1 MAPPKT
7 NVATMIMSPYKAKE
21 ALVVWF
27 YEHTQL

>member
-7 NVATMIMSPYKAKE
+7 NVAMIMSPYKAKE